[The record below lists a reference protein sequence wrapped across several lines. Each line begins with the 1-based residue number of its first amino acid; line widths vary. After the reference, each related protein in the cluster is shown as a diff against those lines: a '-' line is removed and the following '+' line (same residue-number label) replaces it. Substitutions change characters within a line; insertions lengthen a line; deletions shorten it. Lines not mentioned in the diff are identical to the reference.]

1 MENAS
6 KALIMAAGVLL
17 GVMLISFAVYLFS
30 VFGDYSGEVQSQME
44 ARRVEAFNTQFTK
57 YYGSEQR
64 ENPYDSNSEKSYD
77 GPILCTAQDVVT
89 IANLAKDSNTSYGV
103 YDDDPDYTS
112 DNLND
117 MYITVNLL
125 NLGNKGTHIENWD
138 KNKFTNFIK
147 ENTFVKDKTTNKDD
161 TSKAKYY
168 YVKNVTYM
176 NMTDSLQRVRVIEIA
191 ELDVEAY
198 LK

>member
-44 ARRVEAFNTQFTK
+44 VRRVEAFNTQFTK

>member
-6 KALIMAAGVLL
+6 KALIMAAGVLI

>member
-44 ARRVEAFNTQFTK
+44 VRRVEAFNTQFTK

-77 GPILCTAQDVVT
+77 GPILCTTQDVVT

>member
-30 VFGDYSGEVQSQME
+30 VFGDYSGEVQTQME

-64 ENPYDSNSEKSYD
+64 ENPYDSNSERSYD

>member
-30 VFGDYSGEVQSQME
+30 VFGDYSGEVQTQME